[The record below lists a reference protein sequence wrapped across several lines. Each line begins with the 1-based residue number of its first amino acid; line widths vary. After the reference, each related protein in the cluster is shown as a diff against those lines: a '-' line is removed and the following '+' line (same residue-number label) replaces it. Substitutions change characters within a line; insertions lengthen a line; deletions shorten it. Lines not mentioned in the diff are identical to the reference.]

1 MVETMVD
8 ESLVVSDQN
17 RMMFN
22 FSTSQLLVKFR
33 DKQQTHFI
41 NAVKQKNIWFPL
53 VVVGKPL
60 NKMTR
65 SSRMVKTK
73 IRTT

>member
-41 NAVKQKNIWFPL
+41 NAVKQINIWFLL
-53 VVVGKPL
+53 VVVRKPL